1 MPDDGLRK
9 TICQWYAQ
17 KMIKLNPGQLQTNI
31 RIPPGW
37 VTMEEMRYTRTFCEL
52 VTKSNA
58 SVLEI
63 GGQSGRML
71 VYLHMHHPEWTYSQV
86 DDLDPAHGAIPHT
99 FFPWKYKNIRVVT
112 EKDFYQNCPW
122 ATLYKM
128 KFEQFESNEKFD
140 IIIVSASASSIDW
153 KEMYKKAKDYLN
165 PNGIIIGRHYNHRT
179 MGKPIRTALA
189 ELDLHAIHYAREYV
203 GIFVIHASSDIGSCQ
218 PNCYCKSM

>member
-37 VTMEEMRYTRTFCEL
+37 VTMEEMRYTRICCEL
-52 VTKSNA
+52 ITKSNA

-63 GGQSGRML
+63 GGGPGRMF

-86 DDLDPAHGAIPHT
+86 DDLDPAHRS
-99 FFPWKYKNIRVVT
+99 KYKDGRPVT

-165 PNGIIIGRHYNHRT
+165 PGGIIVGRHYNHQT

-189 ELDLHAIHYAREYV
+189 ELNLYAIHYIIDPNNARYLN
-203 GIFVIHASSDIGSCQ
+203 IFVIHESSDMVSC
-218 PNCYCKSM
+218 PDPCACKSM